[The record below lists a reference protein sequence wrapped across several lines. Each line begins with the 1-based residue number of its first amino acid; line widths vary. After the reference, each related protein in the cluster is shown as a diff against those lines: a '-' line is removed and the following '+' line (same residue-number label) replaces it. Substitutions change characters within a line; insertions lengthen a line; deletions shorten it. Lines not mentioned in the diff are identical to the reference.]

1 MPSMVFSS
9 AARAIRLGQL
19 KWWNE
24 RLEKF
29 RQEHRLQYL
38 FWETTHTCNLHC
50 RHCGSDCGPAAAG
63 ELTTAEIKGVFKSIA
78 EDYDAKT
85 IMVAVT
91 GGEPLM
97 RKDLF
102 DVMDFASGLGFRW
115 GMVTNG
121 MLVNEEIADK
131 CAAAGM
137 QTVTVSVDGMRETHD
152 HIRNFKGSFDRAIR
166 ALETF
171 KASGRLKVVQATTCV
186 SDYNIG
192 ELDQLY
198 ELFRRTG
205 VDEWRLLT
213 VNPIGRAREDPRFRL
228 RPEQL
233 KQLLDF
239 IVAKRSQKGLS
250 VTFEEE
256 GFLGPDYEGVVRTGL
271 YYCPAGINIGSVL
284 ADGSI
289 AACPNLP
296 RDYVQGNVRVDRFRD
311 VWEHKYQRMR
321 DLSWKKTGECA
332 ACKWWPFC
340 QGNSLHLWDI
350 SEGKPVLC
358 HLRSLENAKRHG
370 DKIL

>member
-1 MPSMVFSS
+1 MVFSS

-19 KWWNE
+19 KWWSE

-29 RQEHRLQYL
+29 RREHRLQYL
-38 FWETTHTCNLHC
+38 FWETTHICNLHC

-63 ELTTAEIKGVFKSIA
+63 ELTTEEIKDVFKSIA

-102 DVMDFASGLGFRW
+102 DVMGYASGLGFGW

-121 MLVNEEIADK
+121 MLVNEEIAEK

-137 QTVTVSVDGMRETHD
+137 RTVTVSVDGLRETHD
-152 HIRNFKGSFDRAIR
+152 HIRRFKGSFDRSVR

-171 KASGRLKVVQATTCV
+171 KASGRLRVVQATTCV
-186 SDYNIG
+186 SDYNLH

-198 ELFRRTG
+198 DRFKRNG

-213 VNPIGRAREDPRFRL
+213 VNPIGRAREDPRFML
-228 RPEQL
+228 KPEQL

-239 IVAKRSQKGLS
+239 IVAKRGQKGLS

-256 GFLGPDYEGVVRTGL
+256 GFLGPDYEGIVRTGL
-271 YYCPAGINIGSVL
+271 YYCPAGINIGSIL

-296 RDYVQGNVRVDRFRD
+296 RDYIQGNVRVDRFRD
-311 VWEHKYQRMR
+311 VWEHEYRRMR
-321 DLSWKKTGECA
+321 DLSWKKAGECA
-332 ACKWWPFC
+332 ACQWWPFC

-350 SEGKPVLC
+350 EAGKPVLC
-358 HLRSLENAKRHG
+358 HLRALEEARRRPDN
-370 DKIL
+370 II